1 MAKVVT
7 VELEAKADKAIS
19 EIESLKKEVE
29 KLNNEIVKGNKDTK
43 ESLQEVGKAS
53 SLTAKGIK
61 GIGNAL
67 KAAGIGLAIAAFAKL
82 SEVFNENQKVAD
94 FFNKSFEV
102 LSITFND
109 FFNFL
114 DNNVGNVIDYFKG
127 IFSNPLQSVKNLGI
141 SIQNNLIE
149 RFKSLIDTFG
159 FLGSAIEKVFKG
171 DFKGAVEDAKNAGK
185 EFIDVTTG
193 LDNTFDKVSE
203 TVLNATKSIS
213 NYVKETIKSAD
224 ENVNLAKSAEIAAV
238 ENQGLI
244 EKFDIQAEQQRQI
257 RDEERNTIDQRI
269 EANNKLKATLD
280 EQEKVMLAN
289 VDLQIKAAQ
298 AEFDKNDSQENTIR
312 LLEAQNEKQA
322 VLAQI
327 EGFRSEQ
334 KMNDLALDR
343 EKLDLIKSQQD
354 AETELSL
361 SQQMF
366 DAEREDN
373 DLIRLMKLS
382 EVYEQERLIETDRL
396 QSQIDLYKQGTQ
408 ARADAEQELAT
419 FLQEN
424 NQKQI
429 QNEDKLRDAKIQ
441 STKDSLDAIISAV
454 NQETAIGKALFIAK
468 QAIRIKEQ
476 IEEAKATLARITL
489 RSAEAQ
495 VDVAK
500 GASATAKVGFPANI
514 PLLIAFAA
522 QAVGIIASVKSAVS
536 ATKSAASSIGV
547 SGGGGGS
554 AVASPTPPAFNIVGA
569 SETSQ
574 LAQTISD
581 QDDAPIKAFV
591 VSEDVTTAQ
600 QMDRNII
607 EGASLG

>member
-43 ESLQEVGKAS
+43 ESLQEVGEAS

-149 RFKSLIDTFG
+149 RFKSLIDGFG
-159 FLGSAIEKVFKG
+159 FLGSAIEKFFKR

-193 LDNTFDKVSE
+193 VDNTFDKVSE
-203 TVLNATKSIS
+203 TVSNGTKSIS
-213 NYVKETIKSAD
+213 NYVKETIKSAN

-238 ENQGLI
+238 KNQGLI

-361 SQQMF
+361 SRQMF

-408 ARADAEQELAT
+408 ARADAEQELAA

-429 QNEDKLRDAKIQ
+429 QNEDELREAKIQ

-500 GASATAKVGFPANI
+500 GSSATAKVGFPANI

-536 ATKSAASSIGV
+536 ATKSAAASIGV
-547 SGGGGGS
+547 SGGGGDS
-554 AVASPTPPAFNIVGA
+554 AVAPPTPPAFNIVGA